1 MHIVVSFSR
10 LSLIVVLTLTLR
22 LVEYH
27 YYPSSAATADAA
39 LELQSSNDKGGL
51 PTLNDSRLKVEVVL
65 KGLQFPTAM
74 AFLGP
79 NDILVLEKS
88 NGTIQR
94 IINGR
99 ILPHP
104 LLKIPVANKGET
116 GMLGIAVAEHNIK
129 GRSS

>member
-79 NDILVLEKS
+79 NDILVLEKN
-88 NGTIQR
+88 NGT
-94 IINGR
+94 